1 MGVRPEYAVASG
13 VLGTRV
19 NRFIESDGASEP
31 FEELALDVFAWQF
44 ENVPFYRRLC
54 ERRGIDPGSI
64 SSWSRIPP
72 MPADAFKLELIA
84 DGSPRPHV
92 FTSSG
97 TTHGG
102 ENTSRHALRDLE
114 TYKLSALS
122 HFRKM
127 VLPDTPGPLS
137 VLLLGPSAETHATSS
152 LGCMYSWCLES
163 FADAHRCEAF
173 DTDGQVDLAQATQW
187 LRERA
192 AAAAP
197 VMILAVT
204 SALSALFDELRRQEQ
219 SGADGSIR
227 LPADSRIV
235 DTGGRKAT
243 GQRVL
248 SSKGILKAAWRYL
261 HVPAYA
267 CINEYGMTEMLS
279 QLYDDC
285 LLSRTQGRFTPRAKT
300 GPAWLRTTVVDPA
313 DLQPVAPGQT
323 GVLRHLDLAN
333 WDSVSCLQTLDLGR
347 EHGCGIEL
355 LGRAAGAETR
365 GCSQLMAGLPEVALV
380 GGRLGAKE

>member
-1 MGVRPEYAVASG
+1 
-13 VLGTRV
+13 
-19 NRFIESDGASEP
+19 
-31 FEELALDVFAWQF
+31 
-44 ENVPFYRRLC
+44 
-54 ERRGIDPGSI
+54 
-64 SSWSRIPP
+64 
-72 MPADAFKLELIA
+72 
-84 DGSPRPHV
+84 
-92 FTSSG
+92 
-97 TTHGG
+97 
-102 ENTSRHALRDLE
+102 
-114 TYKLSALS
+114 
-122 HFRKM
+122 
-127 VLPDTPGPLS
+127 
-137 VLLLGPSAETHATSS
+137 
-152 LGCMYSWCLES
+152 MYSWCLES

-300 GPAWLRTTVVDPA
+300 GPASLRTTVVDPA

>member
-1 MGVRPEYAVASG
+1 

-19 NRFIESDGASEP
+19 NRFIESDGTSEA
-31 FEELALDVFAWQF
+31 FEALALDVFAYQF
-44 ENVPFYRRLC
+44 ENVPVYARLC
-54 ERRGIDPGSI
+54 ERRGIDPGRVA
-64 SSWSRIPP
+64 SWTQIPP
-72 MPADAFKLELIA
+72 MPADVFKLELIT
-84 DGSPRPHV
+84 DGLPRPHV

-97 TTHGG
+97 TTRGAG
-102 ENTSRHALRDLE
+102 NTSRHALRDLE
-114 TYKLSALS
+114 TYRLSALS
-122 HFRKM
+122 HFQKM
-127 VLPDTPGPLS
+127 VLPDTPGPMS
-137 VLLLGPSAETHATSS
+137 VLLLGPSAVTHANSS
-152 LGCMYSWCLES
+152 LGCMYSWCMES
-163 FADAHRCEAF
+163 FADDHPCEAF
-173 DTDGQVDLAQATQW
+173 DADGQVDLERATQW

-197 VMILAVT
+197 VMILAVS
-204 SALSALFDELRRQEQ
+204 SALSALFDELRRQDHSQ
-219 SGADGSIR
+219 TGGPIR

-235 DTGGRKAT
+235 DTGGRKTT

-300 GPAWLRTTVVDPA
+300 GPPWLRTTVVDPA
-313 DLQPVAPGQT
+313 DLQPVASGRT
-323 GVLRHLDLAN
+323 GVLQQLDLAN

-365 GCSQLMAGLPEVALV
+365 GCSQLMAELPEQALA
-380 GGRLGAKE
+380 GGGPGGEE